1 MIRVI
6 YISTGRLLVYANRV
20 RQFVLRRKTTAKKNV
35 STRTI
40 FTRDASFQ
48 NDSFYRQSDI
58 RGVQKFASVK
68 KRVLG
73 T

>member
-6 YISTGRLLVYANRV
+6 SISIGRLLVYANRV
-20 RQFVLRRKTTAKKNV
+20 RQFVLRRKTTAMKNV

-40 FTRDASFQ
+40 VCQ

-58 RGVQKFASVK
+58 RGVQKFASAK

>member
-6 YISTGRLLVYANRV
+6 YISTGRLLVYGNRV

-40 FTRDASFQ
+40 FTQ
-48 NDSFYRQSDI
+48 NAVRTILSIGNPTLKECKNLRAQ
-58 RGVQKFASVK
+58 RNVC
-68 KRVLG
+68 
-73 T
+73 

>member
-40 FTRDASFQ
+40 FTRDAVRTILSID
-48 NDSFYRQSDI
+48 NPTLEEYKNLR
-58 RGVQKFASVK
+58 A
-68 KRVLG
+68 
-73 T
+73 

>member
-40 FTRDASFQ
+40 FTRNAVRTILSIDNPTLEEYKNLRA
-48 NDSFYRQSDI
+48 
-58 RGVQKFASVK
+58 
-68 KRVLG
+68 
-73 T
+73 

>member
-40 FTRDASFQ
+40 FTQ
-48 NDSFYRQSDI
+48 NAVRTILSIDNPTLEECKNLRAQ
-58 RGVQKFASVK
+58 RNAC
-68 KRVLG
+68 
-73 T
+73 

>member
-6 YISTGRLLVYANRV
+6 CISTGRLLVYANRV

-40 FTRDASFQ
+40 FTQ
-48 NDSFYRQSDI
+48 NAVRTILSIDNPTLEEYTNLR
-58 RGVQKFASVK
+58 A
-68 KRVLG
+68 
-73 T
+73 